1 MGVVIILTNIF
12 CLLNRPECV
21 TLFHLNYFYTS
32 HCLKGKVHY
41 ANLSIKVPHS
51 LATAQFSNIISH
63 QYFLWV
69 YNPGVKS
76 CLYTPSYSSIL
87 CLWVMLKQ
95 VKECQGLSGATASS
109 KITVNSDC
117 SHEIKRC
124 LLFERKYMKNLG
136 RILKSR
142 HITLMTKVCIFKA
155 MSFPVVM
162 YGCKSWTIK
171 NAECWRT
178 DAFELWWEL
187 RKRK

>member
-1 MGVVIILTNIF
+1 MGVVIILTSIF

-95 VKECQGLSGATASS
+95 AKECQGLSGHIRSFKSQDDFSPTAVS
-109 KITVNSDC
+109 KIMALLTPWFRTSC
-117 SHEIKRC
+117 LQYYKF
-124 LLFERKYMKNLG
+124 LLF
-136 RILKSR
+136 
-142 HITLMTKVCIFKA
+142 
-155 MSFPVVM
+155 
-162 YGCKSWTIK
+162 
-171 NAECWRT
+171 
-178 DAFELWWEL
+178 
-187 RKRK
+187 